1 MEEAEPSPTDV
12 LLELQLRAAARGPP
26 SESGHR
32 PPTDVED
39 VAQGAVAS
47 PEHPSDCSE
56 SAGHPRPH
64 SWQAML
70 GERAPLQRP
79 TGSLDH
85 LPLPDHLHP
94 QHLNHLLFAAH
105 APRASPDAFGSSRR
119 RADASDVARGVA
131 ARLRRS
137 HTVPI
142 SALDAVSERTLGDA
156 QAVAAAAA
164 AAAALANAPRPPP
177 ASLVDRLR
185 ASIAVPDGSRDDDDE
200 TTAAAMAGRARRAG
214 IGADAAAVRRS
225 TSSPAPLPGS
235 GSADAAFDAIVPVP
249 VPALGGHPPAAAY
262 PRSQSAHPRGGFE
275 VTFAASE
282 AATAAAAR
290 AAAEHAAR
298 PRPFGYLGVTR
309 PAWTTRWEAH
319 LSDEASGERVFLG
332 NFDAKESAA
341 RAHDAAKI
349 KLYGPPPACGELN
362 FDADEYLGALAEMRE
377 CTFEEF
383 VKGLVRHSYGGE
395 RQHSRYRGV
404 HAGADGRWEARLA
417 EPEGRRE

>member
-56 SAGHPRPH
+56 SAGHPNPH
-64 SWQAML
+64 SWQAVL
-70 GERAPLQRP
+70 GARAPLQRP
-79 TGSLDH
+79 SGSLDH
-85 LPLPDHLHP
+85 FPLPDHLHP
-94 QHLNHLLFAAH
+94 QHLDHLRLARV
-105 APRASPDAFGSSRR
+105 PRASPDAFGSTRR
-119 RADASDVARGVA
+119 RVDASDVASGVA
-131 ARLRRS
+131 ATLRRS

-142 SALDAVSERTLGDA
+142 SSLDAVSERTLGEA

-177 ASLVDRLR
+177 PSLVDRLR
-185 ASIAVPDGSRDDDDE
+185 ASVAARDGPRDDD
-200 TTAAAMAGRARRAG
+200 AMHEPAGRARRAG
-214 IGADAAAVRRS
+214 DGTGAVRRS

-235 GSADAAFDAIVPVP
+235 GSQADVDARVLVPTR
-249 VPALGGHPPAAAY
+249 GEQPPASAY
-262 PRSQSAHPRGGFE
+262 PRSQSAHPQGGFE
-275 VTFAASE
+275 VTFVASE

-362 FDADEYLGALAEMRE
+362 FDADEYLGTLAEMRE
-377 CTFEEF
+377 CTFEQF
-383 VKGLVRHSYGGE
+383 VEGLVRHSYGGE

-404 HAGADGRWEARLA
+404 HAGADGLWEARLA
-417 EPEGRRE
+417 EPEKRRER